1 MDAAEDRTALADR
14 LWADWSLPAEGEK
27 LRAAL
32 PSAETLAFLARR
44 RSLVVREMGPPGPA
58 RADLDRLLAI
68 ACRVP
73 DHGKLAPW
81 RFVVI
86 AGRARARLGE
96 VVAAAFQKRQ
106 PDAAPT
112 TLDLERGRFL
122 RAPVVVAVVAAPIAH
137 PKVPEWEQVL
147 SAGAVCH
154 QLLLA
159 ANAAG
164 FAAQWLTE
172 WYGYD
177 RDVLAALGLVGGE
190 RLAGFIYIGSSDAMP
205 EERRRPDP
213 ATRITRL

>member
-1 MDAAEDRTALADR
+1 MDAAADR
-14 LWADWSLPAEGEK
+14 PALADWSLPVDGEK
-27 LRAAL
+27 LHAAL
-32 PSAETLAFLARR
+32 PSAESLAFLARR
-44 RSLVVREMGPPGPA
+44 RSLVVKDMGPPGP
-58 RADLDRLLAI
+58 DPVELDRLLAI

-81 RFVVI
+81 RFVVV
-86 AGRARARLGE
+86 AGEARGRLGE
-96 VVAAAFQKRQ
+96 VVARAFRKRQ

-112 TLDLERGRFL
+112 TIEIERGRFL
-122 RAPVVVAVVAAPIAH
+122 RAPVVVAVVSDPTAH

-190 RLAGFIYIGSSDAMP
+190 RLAGFIYIGSSDARP

-213 ATRITRL
+213 ATRVTRL